1 MRTMTWL
8 YYVVADV
15 LTDSL
20 RIYIDNYT
28 SDVYFKERGAF
39 SQRLVYGIIAT
50 VIGVALVLTRLS
62 DFAAAPWMTFGLFFL
77 SGVISAISSIPYYSA
92 LEHDDSTNLGI
103 FIQLAPVMY
112 LVLGWLFLGDTI
124 SPMQLV
130 SFFIILSAPLLIVF
144 ASRKRSRGVRIKA
157 MLLAFL
163 YVLFNVSGNL
173 LFVHAH
179 NSNLSFFTE
188 MGVCFVGAGVANSL
202 LVLLN
207 PKMRRRFF
215 FVVKRSKK
223 KVLPPVII
231 GALMNILMNMSYRA
245 ALTFAPAVALASVS
259 TDAVEPV
266 VIFFMGL
273 VLSLIW
279 PKFGRE
285 KLNKKSVC
293 VHLLATIIVVIGIIL
308 MQVQ

>member
-1 MRTMTWL
+1 MTWL

-28 SDVYFKERGAF
+28 SDVYFKEKGAF
-39 SQRLVYGIIAT
+39 SQRLVYGVMAT
-50 VIGVALVLTRLS
+50 VVGAIFVLFS
-62 DFAAAPWMTFGLFFL
+62 MGDFALAPMMTFFLFFL
-77 SGVISAISSIPYYSA
+77 SGVISAISAIPYYAA

-144 ASRKRSRGVRIKA
+144 SSRKRSRGVRIKA
-157 MLLAFL
+157 MLFAFL

-179 NSNLSFFTE
+179 DASLGFFTE
-188 MGVCFVGAGVANSL
+188 IGVCFVGAGLTNAL
-202 LVLLN
+202 IVLLT
-207 PKMRRRFF
+207 PKLRKRFF
-215 FVVKRSKK
+215 FVVKRSKRK
-223 KVLPPVII
+223 ALPSII
-231 GALMNILMNMSYRA
+231 MGAVMNMAMNVSYRA

-266 VIFFMGL
+266 VIFFMGI

-293 VHLLATIIVVIGIIL
+293 VHLLATVIVVIGIIL
-308 MQVQ
+308 MQIQ